1 MSRVVVEWTGGA
13 VLQRRFAYRVV
24 QGEDECYKLEVRPL
38 LFGVAFA
45 PAGRFEHLAAH
56 RLAAHFII
64 EDKERLEWRA
74 EHERAQARRRA

>member
-1 MSRVVVEWTGGA
+1 MSRVVAEWTGGA

-24 QGEDECYKLEVRPL
+24 QGEDGRYELEVRPL
-38 LFGVAFA
+38 LPGMPFA
-45 PAGRFEHLAAH
+45 VVGRFEHLAAH